1 MEKLKHG
8 MVGEKILKSL
18 QMSHGCG
25 LSVLLVVMGF
35 RPILVCHLMVLLL
48 MLIMYLDMR
57 SHAEEK
63 YMDVC
68 WRGRRKLVHI
78 STGGTLNSDMQKA
91 GM

>member
-1 MEKLKHG
+1 MEKLKYG

-18 QMSHGCG
+18 RMSHGCG
-25 LSVLLVVMGF
+25 LSVLLVIMGF

-48 MLIMYLDMR
+48 MLIIYFDMR

-68 WRGRRKLVHI
+68 WKGRRKLVHI
-78 STGGTLNSDMQKA
+78 SIGGMQKA